1 MRRSSLVTTLVEKIA
16 QKNPAWV
23 KADSIHER
31 GYEKLNQKE
40 CLFLVLHLV
49 WGDEGLGE
57 DVGRLCP
64 LLGRREKWGII
75 GRGAH
80 HVYGTSTDRDTD
92 GSINFKNG
100 NSSKNK
106 TRNDTQYNK
115 MRHRYEVF
123 SLQFSGF
130 YFISV

>member
-1 MRRSSLVTTLVEKIA
+1 M
-16 QKNPAWV
+16 
-23 KADSIHER
+23 
-31 GYEKLNQKE
+31 
-40 CLFLVLHLV
+40 
-49 WGDEGLGE
+49 
-57 DVGRLCP
+57 GRLCP

-115 MRHRYEVF
+115 MRHRYKVF
-123 SLQFSGF
+123 PLQFSGF
-130 YFISV
+130 YFIFVGKSFQNVVVNSAARKQSHQTEMRKTL